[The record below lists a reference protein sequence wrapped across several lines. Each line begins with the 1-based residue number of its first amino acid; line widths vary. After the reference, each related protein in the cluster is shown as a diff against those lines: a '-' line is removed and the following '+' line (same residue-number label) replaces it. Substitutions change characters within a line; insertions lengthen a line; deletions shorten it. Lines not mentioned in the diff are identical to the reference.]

1 MRNGYKIFDS
11 DTHTAPM
18 AETLAPYFDP
28 QSRARLPE
36 WEQFKVPF
44 RIGWAGEKLEPPF
57 RHRYSFAKRDGWRE
71 QLRILGEAAPREAAG
86 KHFATFMGKR
96 YPTPGGSDDDVE
108 ARIRDMDEEGVDV
121 QLMMPSHPP
130 ATDDIEIELAF
141 LRANHRFTDD
151 FCSKYPQRL
160 KSLIVVTNRAVS
172 QSVEEIRR
180 LGRSRWAVGIQAH
193 LTIGFPLDHPD
204 LEPIWAAAD
213 EAGLCVAHHSF
224 TTGYPGYRDLW
235 DNPFI
240 GRTASQSVEEIRR
253 WGRSR
258 WAVGIQ
264 AHLTIGF
271 PLDHPDLEPI
281 WAAADEAGLCVAHH
295 SFTTGYPGY
304 RDLWDN
310 PFIGRTASH
319 PWAAMRAVSAFFG
332 AGIMDRHPTLRFC
345 VLESGFGW
353 LPFWAARM
361 DDQAEYLSYAVPE
374 NLGRKPGEYMTSG
387 RFFASLVIHE
397 GEKMAKMVSDY
408 LGDNIIMYSS
418 DYPHAESRFPEST
431 DKVLAWKSLGDDT
444 MRKMLWDNAVACFGE
459 P

>member
-11 DTHTAPM
+11 DTHIAPT
-18 AETLAPYFDP
+18 AETLAPYFDAKN
-28 QSRARLPE
+28 RERLAE

-71 QLRILGEAAPREAAG
+71 QLRILGEAAPREDARR
-86 KHFATFMGKR
+86 HFAKFMGTR

-121 QLMMPSHPP
+121 QLMMPSPPP

-141 LRANHRFTDD
+141 VRANHRYSED

-160 KSLIVVTNRAVS
+160 KSLIVVSNRAVA
-172 QSVEEIRR
+172 E
-180 LGRSRWAVGIQAH
+180 
-193 LTIGFPLDHPD
+193 
-204 LEPIWAAAD
+204 
-213 EAGLCVAHHSF
+213 
-224 TTGYPGYRDLW
+224 
-235 DNPFI
+235 
-240 GRTASQSVEEIRR
+240 SVEEIRR

-332 AGIMDRHPTLRFC
+332 AGIMDRHPNLRFC

-374 NLGRKPGEYMTSG
+374 NLARSPGQYMTSG

-418 DYPHAESRFPEST
+418 DYPHAESRFPESA
-431 DKVLAWKSLGDDT
+431 DRVLAWKSLGDGV

>member
-11 DTHTAPM
+11 DTHIAPM

-28 QSRARLPE
+28 RMREE

-57 RHRYSFAKRDGWRE
+57 RHRYSFGKRDGWRE
-71 QLRILGEAAPREAAG
+71 GMRILGEAAPREAAG
-86 KHFATFMGKR
+86 KHFATFMGTR

-121 QLMMPSHPP
+121 QLMMPGQPP
-130 ATDDIEIELAF
+130 ATEDIEIELAF
-141 LRANHRFTDD
+141 IRANHRFTDD
-151 FCSKYPQRL
+151 FCSKYPARL
-160 KSLIVVTNRAVS
+160 KSLIVVTNRAIA
-172 QSVEEIRR
+172 E
-180 LGRSRWAVGIQAH
+180 
-193 LTIGFPLDHPD
+193 
-204 LEPIWAAAD
+204 
-213 EAGLCVAHHSF
+213 
-224 TTGYPGYRDLW
+224 
-235 DNPFI
+235 
-240 GRTASQSVEEIRR
+240 SVEEIRR

-281 WAAADEAGLCVAHH
+281 WKAADEAGLCVAHH

-319 PWAAMRAVSAFFG
+319 PWAAMRAVTAFFG
-332 AGIMDRHPTLRFC
+332 SGIMDRHPNLRFC

-361 DDQAEYLSYAVPE
+361 DDQAVYLSHAVPE
-374 NLGRKPGEYMTSG
+374 NLARKPSEYITSG

-397 GEKMAKMVSDY
+397 GEKMAKMVGDF
-408 LGDNIIMYSS
+408 LGDGVIMYSS

-431 DKVLAWKSLGDDT
+431 DKVLAWKSLGDDA
-444 MRKMLWDNAVACFGE
+444 MRKLLWDNAVACFGA

>member
-1 MRNGYKIFDS
+1 MRNGYKIYDS
-11 DTHTAPM
+11 DTHIAPM

-28 QSRARLPE
+28 SLRGRLKE

-44 RIGWAGEKLEPPF
+44 RVGWAGEKLEPPF

-71 QLRILGEAAPREAAG
+71 QLRILGEAAPRESG
-86 KHFATFMGKR
+86 GRHFAKFMGTR

-121 QLMMPSHPP
+121 QLMMPSPPP

-141 LRANHRFTDD
+141 VRANHRYSED

-160 KSLIVVTNRAVS
+160 KSLIVVTDRAI
-172 QSVEEIRR
+172 E
-180 LGRSRWAVGIQAH
+180 
-193 LTIGFPLDHPD
+193 
-204 LEPIWAAAD
+204 
-213 EAGLCVAHHSF
+213 
-224 TTGYPGYRDLW
+224 
-235 DNPFI
+235 
-240 GRTASQSVEEIRR
+240 QSVEEIRR

-332 AGIMDRHPTLRFC
+332 AGIMDRHPNLRFC
-345 VLESGFGW
+345 ILESGFGW

-361 DDQAEYLSYAVPE
+361 DDQAEYLSYAVPQ
-374 NLGRKPGEYMTSG
+374 NLAQSPGEYITSG

-431 DKVLAWKSLGDDT
+431 DKVLAWKSLGADV
-444 MRKMLWDNAVACFGE
+444 MRKMLWDNAVACFGA

>member
-1 MRNGYKIFDS
+1 
-11 DTHTAPM
+11 
-18 AETLAPYFDP
+18 
-28 QSRARLPE
+28 
-36 WEQFKVPF
+36 
-44 RIGWAGEKLEPPF
+44 
-57 RHRYSFAKRDGWRE
+57 
-71 QLRILGEAAPREAAG
+71 
-86 KHFATFMGKR
+86 
-96 YPTPGGSDDDVE
+96 
-108 ARIRDMDEEGVDV
+108 
-121 QLMMPSHPP
+121 
-130 ATDDIEIELAF
+130 
-141 LRANHRFTDD
+141 
-151 FCSKYPQRL
+151 
-160 KSLIVVTNRAVS
+160 VVSNRAIA
-172 QSVEEIRR
+172 E
-180 LGRSRWAVGIQAH
+180 
-193 LTIGFPLDHPD
+193 
-204 LEPIWAAAD
+204 
-213 EAGLCVAHHSF
+213 
-224 TTGYPGYRDLW
+224 
-235 DNPFI
+235 
-240 GRTASQSVEEIRR
+240 SVEEIRR

-295 SFTTGYPGY
+295 SFTSGYPGY

-332 AGIMDRHPTLRFC
+332 AGIMDRHPNLRFC

-374 NLGRKPGEYMTSG
+374 NLARSPGEYITSG

-418 DYPHAESRFPEST
+418 DYPHAESRFPESA
-431 DKVLAWKSLGDDT
+431 DRVLAWKSLGDGV